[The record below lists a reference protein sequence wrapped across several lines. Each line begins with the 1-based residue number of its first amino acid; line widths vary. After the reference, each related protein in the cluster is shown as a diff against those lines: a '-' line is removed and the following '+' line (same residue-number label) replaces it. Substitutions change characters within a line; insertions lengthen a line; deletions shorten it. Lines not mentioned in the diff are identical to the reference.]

1 MATRSPRPPGLAAPA
16 RARPAGKARPRRR
29 SAGLNLAGQ
38 MWAARRWGTA
48 SPLFEPRFMAD
59 CRSGSRP
66 SSGFPVLMAR
76 PRGPGLEAV
85 EVCSLSTPLS
95 CSKSTLSLLSPLGHQ
110 SFPFDNDDGDGE
122 QEEDVDEDAYDSEA
136 KVESLRGVELQGCTR

>member
-1 MATRSPRPPGLAAPA
+1 
-16 RARPAGKARPRRR
+16 
-29 SAGLNLAGQ
+29 
-38 MWAARRWGTA
+38 MWAARRWGGA
-48 SPLFEPRFMAD
+48 SPLLEPRFIAD

-66 SSGFPVLMAR
+66 SSGFPVLMV
-76 PRGPGLEAV
+76 GPGGAGLEAV

-95 CSKSTLSLLSPLGHQ
+95 CSNSTLSLLSPLGHQ

-122 QEEDVDEDAYDSEA
+122 EEEDVDEDAYDSEA